1 MSPPLRRI
9 LAGAETSAED
19 RVSRLVEREWLVT
32 NGLGG
37 YASGTLAGVP
47 TRRYHG
53 LLVSALPAPLGR
65 TLMLDQVSELLRMP
79 DGREVMLSGAQRPGE
94 PPEFQGLEYLEE
106 IRLED
111 GLPVWRYRFG
121 ALEIE
126 RRILRPHFQN
136 TVQLQYRI
144 VAGAGP
150 VRLKIRPT
158 VHFRSHDEPVS
169 TPLEEGYTLTARN
182 ERLELTA
189 DGDRPPLRLVL
200 HGRETAFTLER
211 RVLPEALFRVEEDRG
226 YASRGQVWSP
236 GYFRCTLEPGES
248 TALVASTEEWE
259 IVEGLE
265 PSRACQ
271 AERRRRAELLAVAGP
286 LARAEPVAE
295 LVLAADQFLVT
306 PVTRR
311 DEVLEAKSRGE
322 EQRTVIAG
330 YHWFTDWGRD
340 TMISLEGLA
349 LVTGRHEEARH
360 ILLRFA
366 DHVRDGLIPNFFS
379 EHQGEGLYH
388 TADASLWF
396 FHAVDRYVEA
406 TGDEGTLRRLL
417 PRLEEIVEAH
427 RRGTRFGIGVAEDGL
442 LRQGEEGY
450 QLTWMDAKVDDW
462 VVTPRRGKAV
472 EINGLWYNALRLL
485 ADWRE
490 RLGTDD
496 PAPLRSQAEVQRRAF
511 NDRFWRDELGHLLDV
526 VDGEEGDDPALR
538 PNQLLAFSL
547 KHPVLDEARWPAV
560 LAAVERELLTP
571 VGLRSLAPG
580 HPDYQRLYFG
590 DLRARDAAYHQ
601 GTVWGWLIGPFVDA
615 WLKVHPGRRRQ
626 AREFLS
632 GLLAHLGDA
641 CLGSM
646 SEIFDAEPPHTPR
659 GCIAQA
665 WTVAEVLRCWTITE

>member
-1 MSPPLRRI
+1 MSPPPRRV
-9 LAGAETSAED
+9 LPCAGITGDDGAA
-19 RVSRLVEREWLVT
+19 RLVEREWLVT

-53 LLVSALPAPLGR
+53 LLVAALPAPLGR
-65 TLMLDQVSELLRMP
+65 TLMLGQASELLRLP
-79 DGREVMLSGAQRPGE
+79 DGREVRIAGSQRPAE
-94 PPEFQGLEYLEE
+94 PPVLHGLEHLRE

-111 GLPVWRYRFG
+111 GLPVWRYRFDS
-121 ALEIE
+121 LEIE
-126 RRILRPHFQN
+126 RRVLMPHFQN

-144 VAGAGP
+144 VAGDGS

-169 TPLEEGYTLTARN
+169 TPLAEDYTLTARN

-189 DGDRPPLRLVL
+189 DGGRPPLRLIL
-200 HGRETAFTLER
+200 HGRDTAFTFER
-211 RVLPEALFRVEEDRG
+211 RVLPEALFRLEEDRG

-236 GYFRCTLEPGES
+236 GYFRCTLEPGEPA
-248 TALVASTEEWE
+248 ALVASTEEWE

-265 PSRACQ
+265 HARAWE
-271 AERRRRAELLAVAGP
+271 AEGRRRQALVAAAGP
-286 LARAEPVAE
+286 LARDGPAAE

-311 DEVLEAKSRGE
+311 DEALEARSRGE

-349 LVTGRHEEARH
+349 LVTGRHDEARH

-366 DHVRDGLIPNFFS
+366 RHVRDGLIPNFFS
-379 EHQGEGLYH
+379 EREGEGLYH

-396 FHAVDRYVEA
+396 FHAVDRFFEA
-406 TGDEGTLRRLL
+406 TGDESTLRRLL

-427 RRGTRFGIGVAEDGL
+427 LEGTRFGIGVAADGL

-450 QLTWMDAKVDDW
+450 QLTWMDAKVGDW

-472 EINGLWYNALRLL
+472 EINGLWHNALRLL

-490 RLGTDD
+490 RLGTGD
-496 PAPLRSQAEVQRRAF
+496 PAPLRARAEAQRRAF
-511 NDRFWRDELGHLLDV
+511 DERFWSDELGHLLDV
-526 VDGEEGDDPALR
+526 VDGEQGDDPALR

-547 KHPVLDEARWPAV
+547 RYPVLDEARWPAV

-580 HPDYQRLYFG
+580 HPDYQEVYFG

-615 WLKVHPGRRRQ
+615 WLKVHPGRRRE
-626 AREFLS
+626 AR
-632 GLLAHLGDA
+632 GLLAGLIAHLGDG

-646 SEIFDAEPPHTPR
+646 SEIFDAELPHTPR

-665 WTVAEVLRCWTITE
+665 WTVAEVLRCWALTE